1 MGHLFVGSA
10 EVTRFLYI
18 KCDGFLLVA
27 ECALGC
33 FVEFKAAVA
42 VEKYDQRKMYCI
54 QQTNRNRYTE
64 VNNNAICH

>member
-10 EVTRFLYI
+10 EVTRFLQI
-18 KCDGFLLVA
+18 KSGGFLLVA

-42 VEKYDQRKMYCI
+42 VEEYDQRKMYCI
-54 QQTNRNRYTE
+54 K
-64 VNNNAICH
+64 